1 MKKGRHVLLLVDG
14 EVIVKR
20 LVLGRRKHIIGRAD
34 DADLVLSN
42 RQVSRH
48 HALVHYDKKN
58 YVIDDLNSIN
68 GTIIN
73 GKKISK
79 HILRPGDEISIG
91 DFLIIFDDG
100 SVKPSYFD
108 ETQVARRGG
117 ETAIIE
123 DKFISLKKKI
133 KDKNLRT
140 EFKHIEDVVKKSRK
154 RLSSLVHEDKLTGL
168 YNRHYFDK
176 IAQKEFTE
184 AKNSNS
190 HFSLLFVDID
200 HFKNINDTYGHKTGD
215 KALKTIAKLI
225 LSSCRKSD
233 VVARYGG
240 EEIVVILPKTH
251 SRDAIKVASD
261 MRSIISKQTR
271 NLIGLRITVSIGV
284 ATFPDGGDTLKML
297 LDNADKALYRAKRE
311 GRNRVRTFNAERD

>member
-1 MKKGRHVLLLVDG
+1 MKKSRYVLLLFDG
-14 EVIVKR
+14 EVIVKK
-20 LVLGRRKHIIGRAD
+20 LILGRRKYIIGRSD
-34 DADLVLSN
+34 DTDLVLSS
-42 RQVSRH
+42 RDVSRH
-48 HALVHYDKKN
+48 HALVHYDRKN
-58 YVIDDLNSIN
+58 YVIDDLNSTN
-68 GTIIN
+68 GTIVN
-73 GKKISK
+73 GKKISN
-79 HILRPGDEISIG
+79 HILKPGDEISIG

-100 SVKPSYFD
+100 SAKPSYFD

-133 KDKNLRT
+133 KDKKLRT
-140 EFKHIEDVVKKSRK
+140 EFKRIENVVRKSRK

-184 AKNSNS
+184 AKSSNS
-190 HFSLLFVDID
+190 QFSLLFIDID
-200 HFKNINDTYGHKTGD
+200 HFKKINDTYGHKTGD
-215 KALKTIAKLI
+215 KALRCIAKLV

-233 VVARYGG
+233 IVARYGG

-261 MRSIISKQTR
+261 MRSITANQTR
-271 NLIGLRITVSIGV
+271 KLIGFKITVSIGV
-284 ATFPDGGDTLKML
+284 ATFPGDGDTLKNL
-297 LDNADKALYRAKRE
+297 LDNADKALYQAKRE